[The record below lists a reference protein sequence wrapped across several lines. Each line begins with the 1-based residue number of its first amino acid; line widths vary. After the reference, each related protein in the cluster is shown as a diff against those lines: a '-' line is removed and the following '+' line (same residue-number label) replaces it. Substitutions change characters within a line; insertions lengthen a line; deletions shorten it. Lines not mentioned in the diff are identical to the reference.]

1 MFKIEVEGEIYK
13 DQYIEMNTYIIDY
26 QGECYIVDPG
36 YEKEKIQKI
45 VADNNLTVKG
55 IILTHSH
62 LDHISATDAFDVP
75 IYMYEKEYD
84 LFMYNYNDLYDERGI
99 VRHYNLD
106 GRTFIQLKEGDTL
119 PLGDKEI
126 TFIPTAGHTAGGVCY
141 IFEGDMFSG
150 DTLFKGAVGRS
161 DLKTGNMNDL
171 KESIVRLIES
181 QPEELRVHPAH
192 GGSTTIG
199 FEKKYNPYYNA
210 WK

>member
-26 QGECYIVDPG
+26 QSECYIVDPG

-192 GGSTTIG
+192 GGSTTID